1 MNRSTRH
8 SGHDEGKTSVLV
20 LIIAFLIA
28 AAAVT
33 YAVINRTQYTGPNE
47 RRIAEQDELIMRLTG
62 LANQHTTNGLAK
74 DYADADGD
82 LVADAPAD
90 AAKQIDPAEL
100 TFSYVAADDQEPFKK
115 AFAELMTAIGTAT
128 GKPVKYVP
136 YETTEQQVAALRE
149 GKLHVVGFSTGS
161 VPMAVCLG
169 GFVPAVMMAG
179 ADGQAGYQ
187 LEIITP
193 AGSDIRTIEDLRGR
207 DLAVT
212 EPTSNSGFKAPL
224 VTLREKGLLMPKDY
238 RIRYSFGYS
247 QSIDGIKNKQFDAAA
262 VANDVLR
269 REINAGRIS
278 PGEFR
283 SVYVSDR
290 TFPTAALGTPHNL
303 KPELADKIKQAML
316 QFDWK
321 NTGLASNFGEEGK
334 AKFVPVDYKKDWAFV
349 RQVDDSLGAVYELK

>member
-1 MNRSTRH
+1 MNRSSRCG
-8 SGHDEGKTSVLV
+8 GHDDGKTSVLV
-20 LIIAFLIA
+20 LIISFLIA

-62 LANQHTTNGLAK
+62 LANQRTTNGLAK
-74 DYADADGD
+74 GYTDADGD
-82 LVADAPAD
+82 LIADAPAD
-90 AAKQIDPAEL
+90 PAALLDPAEIV
-100 TFSYVAADDQEPFKK
+100 FSYVAADDQAPFKK
-115 AFAELMTAIGTAT
+115 AFAELMTALGTAT
-128 GKPVKYVP
+128 GKPVKYVE
-136 YETTEQQVAALRE
+136 YDTTEAQIAALRD
-149 GKLHVVGFSTGS
+149 GRLHVVGFSTGS
-161 VPMAVCLG
+161 VPIAVCLG
-169 GFVPAVMMAG
+169 GFVPTAMMAG
-179 ADGQAGYQ
+179 TDGQAGYQ

-193 AGSDIRTIEDLRGR
+193 TSSDIRKIEDLRGH

-224 VTLREKGLLMPKDY
+224 VTLKEKGLLMPKDY

-262 VANDVLR
+262 VANDVLK

-290 TFPTAALGTPHNL
+290 TFPTAALGLPHNL
-303 KPELADKIKQAML
+303 KPDLAVKIKQAML
-316 QFDWK
+316 TFDWK
-321 NTGLASNFGEEGK
+321 NTGLAANFGEEGK
-334 AKFVPVDYKKDWAFV
+334 AKFVPVDYKKDWEFV
-349 RQVDDSLGAVYELK
+349 RQIDDSLGAVYELK